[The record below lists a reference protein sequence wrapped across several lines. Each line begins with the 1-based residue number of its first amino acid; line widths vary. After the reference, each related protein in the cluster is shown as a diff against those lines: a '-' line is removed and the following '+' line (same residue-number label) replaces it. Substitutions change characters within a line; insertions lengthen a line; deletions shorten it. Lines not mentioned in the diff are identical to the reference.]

1 MRRLDGK
8 VCVVTGGGSGIGAA
22 IADRLASEGAS
33 VVVADI
39 DAGRAG
45 EVARRVSAAG
55 GTASAFTA
63 DVGERDQVR
72 ALAQHAVS
80 AHGGLD
86 VWFNNAGFNEPLQ
99 FLDIT
104 EDNWS
109 KIMRVNALGVLLG
122 SQEAAKVMISRGTPG
137 KIINTASIA
146 GRQGFPA
153 FAPYCASKFAV
164 VALTQAGARALA
176 PHHITVNG
184 FAPGVV
190 DTPLWDK
197 LDLDLMAI
205 GESEEP
211 GQAVADFSAGILVG
225 RAASAAEI
233 AGTAAYLASADA
245 DHMTG
250 QIVMIDGGMVLV

>member
-1 MRRLDGK
+1 MRRLEGK
-8 VCVVTGGGSGIGAA
+8 VCVVTGGGGGIGAA
-22 IADRLASEGAS
+22 IAARVASEGAS

-39 DAGRAG
+39 DGDRAG
-45 EVARRVSAAG
+45 EAAG
-55 GTASAFTA
+55 RIEADGGSATAAQI
-63 DVGERDQVR
+63 DVGDRSAVR
-72 ALAQHAVS
+72 AVAELAVS
-80 AHGGLD
+80 KHGKLD

-104 EDNWS
+104 ERNWDR
-109 KIMRVNALGVLLG
+109 IMRVNALGVLLG
-122 SQEAAKVMISRGTPG
+122 TQEAAKIMIRRSTPG
-137 KIINTASIA
+137 KIINTVSIA

-176 PHHITVNG
+176 KHNITVNG

-190 DTPLWDK
+190 ETPLWDK
-197 LDLDLMAI
+197 LDRDLMAI
-205 GESEEP
+205 GESQRP
-211 GQAVADFSAGILVG
+211 GQAMDDFAAGILVG
-225 RAASAAEI
+225 RPARAEEI
-233 AGTAAYLASADA
+233 AGTAAYLASGDA